1 MSTEAPNV
9 IDLLSS
15 QHREVE
21 ALFAELEKA
30 ESGKKDIV
38 TTLAQK
44 LLAHMFV
51 EQTIVYPAFANANE
65 DSVHEGYEEH
75 ELARFALARVLGTRS
90 NDATFDAKIKALR
103 ELIEHHVKEEENSM
117 FPKARALGEARLV
130 AIGRE
135 AKESF
140 DRIVSSRPATL
151 LRRAEKVALLK
162 QAS

>member
-1 MSTEAPNV
+1 MNNEAVNV
-9 IDLLSS
+9 IELLES

-30 ESGKKDIV
+30 ESGRKDIV

-51 EQTIVYPAFANANE
+51 EQTIVYPAFADATE
-65 DSVHEGYEEH
+65 ESVHEGYEEH
-75 ELARFALARVLGTRS
+75 ELARFALSRVLGTRS

-103 ELIEHHVKEEENSM
+103 ELIEHHVKEEERTM
-117 FPKARALGEARLV
+117 FPRARALGEARL
-130 AIGRE
+130 AEIGRE
-135 AKESF
+135 AKEAF
-140 DRIVSSRPATL
+140 DRIASSRPATL
-151 LRRAEKVALLK
+151 LRRAERVALLK